1 MSVRTALLA
10 TALLAPMTAQAGTW
24 KLDPSHS
31 HVGFSVTHMMISE
44 VQGEFAGVE
53 GTLEYEVGSLDD
65 LKLDVTVDMS
75 TVDTRNADRDAH
87 LAKPD
92 FLDVAKHPTM
102 SFVATDVIP
111 GKKGAFDVVGDLTI
125 KGITKEVTLEA
136 KGLQTAVTDPWGGK
150 RVGAKATTVINRQDF
165 GVSFNQ
171 ALDAGGVLVGDE
183 ITLELSAEFVAQ

>member
-1 MSVRTALLA
+1 MSVRTALLGA
-10 TALLAPMTAQAGTW
+10 ALLVPMTAQAGTW

-53 GTLEYEVGSLDD
+53 GTLEYEVGSLDN

-102 SFVATDVIP
+102 SFVATDVVP

-136 KGLQTAVTDPWGGK
+136 KGLQAAVTDPWGGK
-150 RVGAKATTVINRQDF
+150 RVGAKATAVINRQDF
-165 GVSFNQ
+165 GVTFNQ